1 MFSKILIANRGEIA
15 LRVIAACKEMGIKT
29 VAVHSQAD
37 RDSLHVRYAD
47 DDVCIGPPA
56 SKQSY
61 LSISS
66 IIAAAEITGADAIHP
81 GYGFLSEN
89 PHFAE
94 IVNECR
100 LTFIGPPAEAIRLM
114 GDKARAR
121 ETAKRAGVPIIPG
134 SEGAIT
140 DVDDAT
146 DVARSIGFPVIL
158 KAAAGGG
165 GRGMR
170 ICWEE
175 GDLQTQFETARNE
188 AERAFGN
195 AAVYLEKYLER
206 PRHIEIQVF
215 GDTQGRIVSLGEREC
230 SIQRR
235 HQKLIEESPSPAL
248 TDEIRKRMGDAAVRL
263 CQSVNYVNA
272 GTIEFL
278 FQDGEFY
285 FMEMNTRIQVEHA
298 VTEEVTGIDLVKE
311 QIRVAAGEPLSVP
324 HGDFKLR
331 GHAIEFRVNAED
343 PVTFA
348 PSPGQI
354 RELHL
359 PGGLGVRVDTHIYRD
374 YNVPPYYDS
383 LLAKLIVRGKD
394 RMDAIARGRRALE
407 QFVVEGVKTTIPLH
421 RAILNHEQFVRGDIS
436 TRFMDKFTF

>member
-29 VAVHSQAD
+29 VAVHSEAD

-47 DDVCIGPPA
+47 DDVCIGPAA

-94 IVNECR
+94 IVGECQ
-100 LTFIGPPAEAIRLM
+100 LAFIGPPAEAIRLM

-140 DVDDAT
+140 SVEEAT
-146 DVARSIGFPVIL
+146 ETAKSIGFPVIL

-175 GDLQTQFETARNE
+175 SDLQTQYETARNE
-188 AERAFGN
+188 AERAFGD
-195 AAVYLEKYLER
+195 ASVYLEKYLER

-215 GDTQGRIVSLGEREC
+215 ADTHGRVVSLGEREC

-248 TDEIRKRMGDAAVRL
+248 DDTTRQRMGDAAIRL
-263 CQSVNYVNA
+263 CQAVNYVNA

-278 FQDGEFY
+278 YQDGEFY
-285 FMEMNTRIQVEHA
+285 FMEMNTRIQVEHP

-311 QIRVAAGEPLSVP
+311 QIRVAAGEHLSVP
-324 HGDFKLR
+324 TGDFRLR

-348 PSPGQI
+348 PNPGRI

-359 PGGLGVRVDTHIYRD
+359 PGGPGVRVDTHIYRD
-374 YNVPPYYDS
+374 YNVPPHYDS

-394 RMDAIARGRRALE
+394 RLDAIARGRRALE

-421 RAILNHEQFVRGDIS
+421 RAILNNEQFIRGDIS
-436 TRFMDKFTF
+436 TRFMDKFNL

>member
-15 LRVIAACKEMGIKT
+15 LRIIAACKEMGIKT
-29 VAVHSQAD
+29 VAVHSEAD

-47 DDVCIGPPA
+47 DDVCIGPA
-56 SKQSY
+56 VSKQSY

-89 PHFAE
+89 AHFAE
-94 IVNECR
+94 IVGECN
-100 LTFIGPPAEAIRLM
+100 LTFIGPPARAIRLM
-114 GDKARAR
+114 GDKSRAR
-121 ETAKRAGVPIIPG
+121 ETAKNAGVPIIPG
-134 SEGAIT
+134 SEGAIRT
-140 DVDDAT
+140 VDEAA
-146 DVARSIGFPVIL
+146 DVARSIGYPVIL
-158 KAAAGGG
+158 KASAGGG

-175 GDLQTQFETARNE
+175 GDLQTQFDTARNE
-188 AERAFGN
+188 AERAFGDGS
-195 AAVYLEKYLER
+195 VYLEKYLER

-215 GDTQGRIVSLGEREC
+215 ADTHGRTVHLGEREC

-248 TDEIRKRMGDAAVRL
+248 DQETRRQMGEAAIRL
-263 CQSVNYVNA
+263 CEAVGYVNA

-278 FQDGEFY
+278 YQDGAFY
-285 FMEMNTRIQVEHA
+285 FMEMNTRIQVEHP

-311 QIRVAAGEPLSVP
+311 QIRVAAGEHLSVP
-324 HGDFKLR
+324 QGEFHLR
-331 GHAIEFRVNAED
+331 GHAMEFRVNAED

-348 PSPGQI
+348 PNPGKI

-359 PGGLGVRVDTHIYRD
+359 PGGPGVRVDTHIYRD
-374 YNVPPYYDS
+374 YVVPPHYDS

-394 RMDAIARGRRALE
+394 RADTIARGRRALE

-421 RAILNHEQFVRGDIS
+421 RAILNNEQFIRGDIS
-436 TRFMDKFTF
+436 TRFMDKFSM

>member
-15 LRVIAACKEMGIKT
+15 LRIIAACKEMGIKT

-47 DDVCIGPPA
+47 DDVCIGPA
-56 SKQSY
+56 VSKQSY

-89 PHFAE
+89 AHFAE
-94 IVNECR
+94 IVGECN
-100 LTFIGPPAEAIRLM
+100 LTFIGPPPEAIRLM
-114 GDKARAR
+114 GNKARAR
-121 ETAKRAGVPIIPG
+121 ETAQKAGVPIIPG
-134 SEGAIT
+134 SEGAIRS
-140 DVDDAT
+140 VDEAEQ
-146 DVARSIGFPVIL
+146 VARSIGYPVIL
-158 KAAAGGG
+158 KASAGGG

-175 GDLQTQFETARNE
+175 SEIQTQYDTARNE
-188 AERAFGN
+188 AERAFGDGTI
-195 AAVYLEKYLER
+195 YLEKYLER

-215 GDTQGRIVSLGEREC
+215 ADTHGRTVHLGEREC

-248 TDEIRKRMGDAAVRL
+248 DDETRRKMGEAAIRL
-263 CQSVNYVNA
+263 CEAVGYVNA

-278 FQDGEFY
+278 FQDGAFY
-285 FMEMNTRIQVEHA
+285 FMEMNTRIQVEHP

-311 QIRVAAGEPLSVP
+311 QIRVAAGEKLSVP
-324 HGDFKLR
+324 YGDFHLR
-331 GHAIEFRVNAED
+331 GHAMEFRVNAED

-348 PSPGQI
+348 PNPGKI
-354 RELHL
+354 HELHL
-359 PGGLGVRVDTHIYRD
+359 PGGPGVRVDTHIYRD
-374 YNVPPYYDS
+374 YVVPAHYDS

-394 RMDAIARGRRALE
+394 RLDTIARGRRALE

-421 RAILNHEQFVRGDIS
+421 RAILNNEQFIRGDIS
-436 TRFMDKFTF
+436 TRFMDKFTM

>member
-15 LRVIAACKEMGIKT
+15 LRIIAACKEMGLKT
-29 VAVHSQAD
+29 VAVHSEAD

-47 DDVCIGPPA
+47 DDVCIGPAA

-66 IIAAAEITGADAIHP
+66 IIAAAEISGADAIHP

-94 IVNECR
+94 IVGECR
-100 LTFIGPPAEAIRLM
+100 MTFIGPSAEAIRLM

-121 ETAKRAGVPIIPG
+121 ETAKKAGVPIIPG
-134 SEGAIT
+134 SEGAVRST
-140 DVDDAT
+140 EEAL
-146 DVARSIGFPVIL
+146 DVARTIGFPVIL
-158 KAAAGGG
+158 KASAGGG

-175 GDLQTQFETARNE
+175 EDLQTQYETARNE
-188 AERAFGN
+188 AERAFGV
-195 AAVYLEKYLER
+195 ADVYLEKYLER

-215 GDTQGRIVSLGEREC
+215 GDSHGRTVALGEREC

-248 TDEIRKRMGDAAVRL
+248 TDDLRRQMGEAAVRL

-285 FMEMNTRIQVEHA
+285 FMEMNTRIQVEHP

-324 HGDFKLR
+324 QGEFRLR
-331 GHAIEFRVNAED
+331 GHAMEFRVNAED

-348 PSPGQI
+348 PNPGKI

-359 PGGLGVRVDTHIYRD
+359 PGGPGVRVDTHIYRD
-374 YNVPPYYDS
+374 YNVPPHYDS
-383 LLAKLIVRGKD
+383 LLAKLVVRGKD
-394 RMDAIARGRRALE
+394 RMEAIARGRRALE

-421 RAILNHEQFVRGDIS
+421 RAILNNEQFIRGDIS
-436 TRFMDKFTF
+436 TRFMDKFSF

>member
-15 LRVIAACKEMGIKT
+15 LRIIAACKEMGIKT
-29 VAVHSQAD
+29 VAVHSEAD

-47 DDVCIGPPA
+47 DDVCIGPA
-56 SKQSY
+56 VSKQSY

-89 PHFAE
+89 AHFAE
-94 IVNECR
+94 IVGECN
-100 LTFIGPPAEAIRLM
+100 LTFIGPPPEAIRLM
-114 GDKARAR
+114 GNKSRAR
-121 ETAKRAGVPIIPG
+121 ETAKKAGVPIIPG
-134 SEGAIT
+134 SEGAVTTIEE
-140 DVDDAT
+140 AAG
-146 DVARSIGFPVIL
+146 VARSIGYPVIL
-158 KAAAGGG
+158 KASAGGG

-175 GDLQTQFETARNE
+175 SEIGTQFDTARNE
-188 AERAFGN
+188 AERAFGDG
-195 AAVYLEKYLER
+195 AVYLEKYLER

-215 GDTQGRIVSLGEREC
+215 ADTHGRTVHLGEREC

-248 TDEIRKRMGDAAVRL
+248 DPETRRKMGEAAIRL
-263 CQSVNYVNA
+263 CEAVGYVNA

-285 FMEMNTRIQVEHA
+285 FMEMNTRIQVEHP

-311 QIRVAAGEPLSVP
+311 QIRVAAGEKLSVP
-324 HGDFKLR
+324 LGEFHLR
-331 GHAIEFRVNAED
+331 GHAMEFRVNAED

-348 PSPGQI
+348 PNPGKI

-359 PGGLGVRVDTHIYRD
+359 PGGPGVRVDTHIYRD
-374 YNVPPYYDS
+374 YVVPPHYDS

-394 RMDAIARGRRALE
+394 RADTIARGRRALE

-421 RAILNHEQFVRGDIS
+421 RAILNNEKFIRGDIS
-436 TRFMDKFTF
+436 TRFMDNFSL

>member
-15 LRVIAACKEMGIKT
+15 LRIIAACKEMGIKT
-29 VAVHSQAD
+29 VAVHSEAD

-47 DDVCIGPPA
+47 DDVCIGPA
-56 SKQSY
+56 VSKQSY

-89 PHFAE
+89 AHFAE
-94 IVNECR
+94 IVGECQ
-100 LTFIGPPAEAIRLM
+100 LTFIGPPPEAIRLM

-121 ETAKRAGVPIIPG
+121 ETAQKAGVPIIPG
-134 SEGAIT
+134 SEGAIRT
-140 DVDDAT
+140 VEEAL
-146 DVARSIGFPVIL
+146 DVARGIGFPVIL
-158 KAAAGGG
+158 KASAGGG

-170 ICWEE
+170 ICWDAEE
-175 GDLQTQFETARNE
+175 LPNQFDTARNE
-188 AERAFGN
+188 AERAFGDGS
-195 AAVYLEKYLER
+195 VYLEKYLER

-215 GDTQGRIVSLGEREC
+215 ADQHGRVVHLGEREC

-235 HQKLIEESPSPAL
+235 HQKLIEESPSPVITEEL
-248 TDEIRKRMGDAAVRL
+248 RQRMGDAAIKL
-263 CQSVNYVNA
+263 CKAVNYVNA

-278 FQDGEFY
+278 YQDGEFY
-285 FMEMNTRIQVEHA
+285 FMEMNTRIQVEHP

-311 QIRVAAGEPLSVP
+311 QIRVAAGEKLSVP
-324 HGDFKLR
+324 EGVFKLR

-348 PSPGQI
+348 PNPGKI

-359 PGGLGVRVDTHIYRD
+359 PGGPGVRVDTHIYRD
-374 YNVPPYYDS
+374 YVVPAHYDS

-394 RMDAIARGRRALE
+394 RPDAIARGRRALE
-407 QFVVEGVKTTIPLH
+407 QFVVEGVKTTIPLY
-421 RAILNHEQFVRGDIS
+421 RAILNNEHNIKGDLS
-436 TRFMDKFTF
+436 TRFMDKFTL

>member
-15 LRVIAACKEMGIKT
+15 MRVIAACKEMGIKT
-29 VAVHSQAD
+29 VAVHSEAD

-47 DDVCIGPPA
+47 DDVCIGPA
-56 SKQSY
+56 VSKQSY

-89 PHFAE
+89 AHFAE
-94 IVNECR
+94 IVGECN

-114 GDKARAR
+114 GNKARAR
-121 ETAKRAGVPIIPG
+121 DTAKKAGVPIIPG

-140 DVDDAT
+140 TIEEAAE
-146 DVARSIGFPVIL
+146 VARSIGYPVIL
-158 KAAAGGG
+158 KASAGGG

-175 GDLQTQFETARNE
+175 SEIQTQYDTARNE
-188 AERAFGN
+188 AERAFGDG
-195 AAVYLEKYLER
+195 AVYLEKYLER

-215 GDTQGRIVSLGEREC
+215 ADSYGRTVHLGEREC

-248 TDEIRKRMGDAAVRL
+248 DDETRRRMGEAAIRL
-263 CQSVNYVNA
+263 CEAVSYVNA

-278 FQDGEFY
+278 YQDGEFY
-285 FMEMNTRIQVEHA
+285 FMEMNTRIQVEHP

-311 QIRVAAGEPLSVP
+311 QIRVAAGERLSVP
-324 HGDFKLR
+324 QGEFRLR
-331 GHAIEFRVNAED
+331 GHAMEFRVNAED

-348 PSPGQI
+348 PNPGKI

-359 PGGLGVRVDTHIYRD
+359 PGGPGVRVDTHIYRD
-374 YNVPPYYDS
+374 YVVPAHYDS

-394 RMDAIARGRRALE
+394 RMDTIARGRRALE
-407 QFVVEGVKTTIPLH
+407 QFVIEGVKTTIPLH
-421 RAILNHEQFVRGDIS
+421 RAILNNEQFIRGDIS
-436 TRFMDKFTF
+436 TRFMDKFTM

>member
-1 MFSKILIANRGEIA
+1 MFKKVLIANRGEIA
-15 LRVIAACKEMGIKT
+15 LRTIRACRELGVQT
-29 VAVHSQAD
+29 VAVYSEAD
-37 RDSLHVRYAD
+37 RESLHVRFAD
-47 DDVCIGPPA
+47 DDVCIGPAA

-94 IVNECR
+94 IVSECG

-121 ETAKRAGVPIIPG
+121 ETAKNAGVPIIPG
-134 SEGAIT
+134 SEGAIKT
-140 DVDDAT
+140 ADEAAG
-146 DVARSIGFPVIL
+146 VANGIGYPVIL
-158 KAAAGGG
+158 KASAGGG

-170 ICWEE
+170 ICWDPS
-175 GDLQTQFETARNE
+175 DLQRQYDTARNE
-188 AERAFGN
+188 AERAFGSGD
-195 AAVYLEKYLER
+195 VYLEKYLEH

-215 GDTQGRIVSLGEREC
+215 GDNFGRVVALGEREC

-235 HQKLIEESPSPAL
+235 HQKLIEESPSPAIDDTL
-248 TDEIRKRMGDAAVRL
+248 RKRMSDAAIRL

-278 FQDGEFY
+278 FQDGRFY
-285 FMEMNTRIQVEHA
+285 FMEMNTRIQVEHP

-311 QIRVAAGEPLSVP
+311 QIRVAAGEKLSVP
-324 HGDFKLR
+324 LGDFHLR
-331 GHAIEFRVNAED
+331 GHAMEFRINAED

-348 PSPGQI
+348 PSPGKI
-354 RELHL
+354 REFHL
-359 PGGLGVRVDTHIYRD
+359 PGGPGVRVDTAAYRD
-374 YNVPPYYDS
+374 YVIPPHYDS
-383 LLAKLIVRGKD
+383 LVAKLVVRGKD
-394 RMDAIARGRRALE
+394 RPEVLARARRALE
-407 QFVVEGVKTTIPLH
+407 SFVIEGIKTSIPLH
-421 RAILNHEQFVRGDIS
+421 RIILEDERFIRGDIS
-436 TRFMDKFTF
+436 TRFMEQLRS